1 MKKFMVCVAFFL
13 IFCVGAAYYAEFNF
27 PKASEPSSNIKT
39 VEDSKLKQ
47 IVEPP
52 IKKECKLETKEVKQ
66 NYRLKEY
73 EGNIAVFKE
82 GSNLPIKTT
91 SISVKELPQA
101 DRDMLKEGINA
112 SSEEELSALLEDYG
126 S

>member
-13 IFCVGAAYYAEFNF
+13 IFCVGAAYYAESNF
-27 PKASEPSSNIKT
+27 PKVPEHSSTVKT
-39 VEDSKLKQ
+39 VEDLESKQ
-47 IVEPP
+47 IVESPV
-52 IKKECKLETKEVKQ
+52 KKECKLETKETKQ
-66 NYRLKEY
+66 NYKLKEY

-82 GSNLPIKTT
+82 GSNFPIKTT